1 MLTNLRQLADAHPRA
16 IRSLSI
22 DAAYAG
28 YLEKQAQQV
37 SQLQD
42 LDAKK
47 IPADL
52 DYQAVS
58 QLRHEAREK
67 LGRIRPANLGQALRV
82 SGITPADVTVL
93 AIYLTTRSGQ

>member
-1 MLTNLRQLADAHPRA
+1 MLTNLRRLANEHPEA
-16 IRSLSI
+16 VASLAV

-52 DYQAVS
+52 DYAALT

-67 LGRIRPANLGQALRV
+67 LAYIRPANLGQALRV
-82 SGITPADVTVL
+82 SGITPADVTIL
-93 AIYLTTRSGQ
+93 AIHLASRK